1 MAPDANLVVVGGG
14 IFSAGN
20 VVRIVATG
28 ASKLAPAIRTSALQN
43 ALRLAEP
50 VACPGNYEIF
60 VLSGRT
66 IEGHLEVRQRLSW
79 HIRERSA
86 IEADAGVRQ
95 FFIPCLQMALQTHLQ
110 LTVRSQAGRIYD
122 GASHDFVPCS
132 LWCL

>member
-14 IFSAGN
+14 IFSAGD

-28 ASKLAPAIRTSALQN
+28 AAKLAPAIRTTALQN

-50 VACPGNYEIF
+50 VACPGNYEIL

-79 HIRERSA
+79 PIRERGA
-86 IEADAGVRQ
+86 IQADTDVSQ
-95 FFIPCLQMALQTHLQ
+95 FLLRC
-110 LTVRSQAGRIYD
+110 R
-122 GASHDFVPCS
+122 
-132 LWCL
+132 